1 MSDTSDK
8 TALADDPL
16 TLDKA
21 PNDNPPAVNASTDEV
36 SVDAPPVSASG
47 LDGAETAL
55 VQPDA
60 PEDAAPRPADPIAP
74 PPPALPTPTDR
85 PFRSAML
92 ERSRGL
98 FRLLGERVFG
108 RVTLDDAAA
117 ERLRDLGERGRVVYV
132 MRTRSTLDYL
142 LFNHLFL
149 QVGAPL
155 ARFANGVNTLFFRSA
170 GRWLVDRV
178 RRLFGKRA
186 EPDPLEQLDTVVREG
201 GAALLFMKVRK
212 LTAERQASP
221 GFIERLVEL
230 QRTLDAPIM
239 LVPQHISWPRRPP
252 SKRRSWL
259 DILFGDRE
267 ASGKLRKLV
276 YVIRFGKH
284 SSVQVGEPVDL
295 AAVIADH
302 ADWSDARI
310 ARKLK
315 RVLYIHLAREQM
327 AITGPAMKPASQL
340 RREILERRSFRHEVE
355 ALAPELGLRPEA
367 ALDTA
372 RKNLKEIAANINY
385 EVLLANGRLLDP
397 IFDRVFEGV
406 EVDAEGMR
414 RVKEAARHSRRAPL
428 VLVPCHKSH
437 FDYLVI
443 SWVFLRNEFIPPH
456 VAAGANLSFF
466 PLGSLF
472 RRSGAFF
479 LRRSFA
485 GQPLYKLTFRQYLWT
500 LVREGYPIEFFMEGG
515 RSRTGKLLPPKLGMM
530 SMLLEGVRR
539 GEFKDLQF
547 VPIHL
552 SYEKVVETASYRREL
567 TGGEKEAESVAGVVK
582 ASKVLRAR
590 YGRIYVSFE
599 EPVRLTDYLARHD
612 TALAGCDEPTLR
624 DTTYRLSYHL
634 MRRIQEATVVAP
646 SSLVGA
652 VLLSHHRRGLTQSR
666 LGELTGYLVGLLQQ
680 RGARLSA
687 SIAHLLDRN
696 AGRIAAADARSPR
709 AGARARGEALRPLIN
724 EALALLRKLVDL
736 HERQSDA
743 VWVVPDKARIELDYY
758 RNAILGILAPDCLIA
773 TALLGAERALTR
785 DRLAADTRKLS
796 QLFKREFIYRTEL
809 TYEEAFAETFDRMV
823 AEGLVAIID
832 DEPADAALVVPAA
845 PLTLDFLRG
854 MLLHLVEG
862 YWLAA
867 DALRVLVDAPIEKKD
882 WVDYAR
888 EHGEMEF
895 LQGDVRRAES
905 ASTAVLQNALDL
917 FAEEGLVEKRT
928 RPGRGKPTTV
938 YALAEGR
945 VLEDIALRRDDIG
958 VYLLRAHDDRL
969 RREATDEAPAAVS
982 PSDMLRALPEYAED
996 PLEDVLVTGRPV
1008 SQPPVAASPRRE
1020 SDPIA
1025 DAIDPITRATDAID
1039 DDIEGGTHPPRPA
1052 ADSSID
1058 ALIGTLSPK
1067 AARPP
1072 IGGTDEYSLDALD
1085 AAEGRERRRPKTPTW
1100 APKRPE
1106 PDED

>member
-1 MSDTSDK
+1 MSDTPDK
-8 TALADDPL
+8 TAVADDPL

-21 PNDNPPAVNASTDEV
+21 PNDDSAAVAEPSEDV
-36 SVDAPPVSASG
+36 SVDEPPASASG
-47 LDGAETAL
+47 LDDTGFASAR
-55 VQPDA
+55 PDT
-60 PEDAAPRPADPIAP
+60 PEDAATLPADPAAP
-74 PPPALPTPTDR
+74 PPPALPPPDDR

-98 FRLLGERVFG
+98 FRLLGGRVFG

-117 ERLRDLGERGRVVYV
+117 ERLRDLGEQGRVVYV

-201 GAALLFMKVRK
+201 GAALLFMKVRQ

-230 QRTLDAPIM
+230 QRALDAPIM
-239 LVPQHISWPRRPP
+239 LVPQHISWPRKPP

-284 SSVQVGEPVDL
+284 SSVQVGEPIDL

-302 ADWSDARI
+302 PGWSDARI

-340 RREILERRSFRHEVE
+340 RREILERRAFRHEVE

-367 ALDTA
+367 ALDAA

-823 AEGLVAIID
+823 DEGLVALLD
-832 DEPADAALVVPAA
+832 DDLVVPAA

-938 YALAEGR
+938 YALSEGR

-982 PSDMLRALPEYAED
+982 PSDLLRALPEYAED
-996 PLEDVLVTGRPV
+996 PLDDVLVTGRPV
-1008 SQPPVAASPRRE
+1008 SQPPVAASPRQE
-1020 SDPIA
+1020 IDPTA
-1025 DAIDPITRATDAID
+1025 DAIDEGTDA
-1039 DDIEGGTHPPRPA
+1039 PPLA
-1052 ADSSID
+1052 GDSSID

-1106 PDED
+1106 PEDD